1 MEGMELS
8 VLLPAILTLVGVFS
22 GAWLQHLFSR
32 TAERKKQFETLRVQ
46 SYVDYLRA
54 VSRFAQAA
62 KTDPDKRL
70 HILGEAADAK
80 TRITIYG
87 SKQIVELLASFERSG
102 ATLTTEEGM
111 KSFLLLVSRMRSESL
126 PSQET
131 VSADEIE
138 LIVFGLERK

>member
-1 MEGMELS
+1 
-8 VLLPAILTLVGVFS
+8 VVGVNRI
-22 GAWLQHLFSR
+22 GM
-32 TAERKKQFETLRVQ
+32 
-46 SYVDYLRA
+46 
-54 VSRFAQAA
+54 
-62 KTDPDKRL
+62 
-70 HILGEAADAK
+70 LGEAADAK

-111 KSFLLLVSRMRSESL
+111 KSFLLFVSRMRSESL

-131 VSADEIE
+131 VSVDEIE

>member
-1 MEGMELS
+1 MELS

-32 TAERKKQFETLRVQ
+32 TAERKKQFETLRVK

-70 HILGEAADAK
+70 NILGEAADAK

-87 SKQIVELLASFERSG
+87 SKQIVELLAGFERSG

-131 VSADEIE
+131 VSVDQIE
-138 LIVFGLERK
+138 LIIFGLERK

>member
-1 MEGMELS
+1 MEGDELS
-8 VLLPAILTLVGVFS
+8 GLLPAILTLVGVFC

-32 TAERKKQFETLRVQ
+32 TAERKKQFETFRVQ
-46 SYVDYLRA
+46 SYVNHLRA

-62 KTDPDKRL
+62 KTDPDQRF
-70 HILGEAADAK
+70 HILAEAADAK

-102 ATLTTEEGM
+102 ATLSTEEGM
-111 KSFLLLVSRMRSESL
+111 KSFLPLVSRMRSESF
-126 PSQET
+126 PSHEA

-138 LIVFGLERK
+138 FIVFGLDRK